1 MKHVAF
7 LAVLF
12 CCASSLG
19 ADKPAFLPIDKSALV
34 CTGSACAPTPL
45 MATALSGSG
54 TIPADLESAILAVE
68 ADKALTATDNAAVA
82 AATKALQ
89 AANDAAATHT
99 KQLAADL
106 AALQILWNGLY
117 PPAPTPV
124 PPPEPPTPPVPPK
137 PPTPPVVDTVTL
149 TVITNGGLFACPAC
163 AAIEAESLPTL
174 RTQMGS
180 RLSTVLYNAPD
191 AARLYPGEN
200 LVPRYVL
207 THADG
212 STEKAVG
219 YRTLRQLQDWI
230 AGKTKEK

>member
-1 MKHVAF
+1 MEWIVSARSDTGPT
-7 LAVLF
+7 AR
-12 CCASSLG
+12 A
-19 ADKPAFLPIDKSALV
+19 ADSA
-34 CTGSACAPTPL
+34 GSAEA
-45 MATALSGSG
+45 SN
-54 TIPADLESAILAVE
+54 PARCGHRDP
-68 ADKALTATDNAAVA
+68 DRDN
-82 AATKALQ
+82 Q
-89 AANDAAATHT
+89 RR
-99 KQLAADL
+99 
-106 AALQILWNGLY
+106 
-117 PPAPTPV
+117 
-124 PPPEPPTPPVPPK
+124 
-137 PPTPPVVDTVTL
+137 VVRLPGVR
-149 TVITNGGLFACPAC
+149 
-163 AAIEAESLPTL
+163 AIEAESLPTL